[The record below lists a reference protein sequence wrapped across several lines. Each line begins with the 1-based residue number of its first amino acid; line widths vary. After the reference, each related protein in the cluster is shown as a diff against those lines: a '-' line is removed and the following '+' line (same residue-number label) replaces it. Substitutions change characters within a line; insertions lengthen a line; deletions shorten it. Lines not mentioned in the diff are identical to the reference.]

1 MPDDVTYNQ
10 FIRFRKKASLKCQQV
25 KKSFTEK
32 GNLFL
37 ILDDS
42 QEVII
47 AGKNIDTTG
56 NKNRIRELVLM
67 AEERGFDIS
76 G

>member
-10 FIRFRKKASLKCQQV
+10 LIRFRKKASLKCQQV

-42 QEVII
+42 QKVII